1 VFPSVS
7 KIQRTSEASASGG
20 NLLRSTLKRADF
32 KPNKIY
38 RDFSTAGSRKDF
50 FYIQR
55 KLSFKFLQ
63 PHHPPS
69 LILKLFAY
77 SNKKHYLCKK
87 KTLARSQETGEPSGV
102 ENLEDGLRCDVTKL
116 LRNGQLLIIYNGNT
130 YRLDGQQIQ

>member
-1 VFPSVS
+1 MSYLG
-7 KIQRTSEASASGG
+7 RAS
-20 NLLRSTLKRADF
+20 NDYT
-32 KPNKIY
+32 
-38 RDFSTAGSRKDF
+38 STAGSRKDF
-50 FYIQR
+50 FNIQH
-55 KLSFKFLQ
+55 KVSFKCLQ

-87 KTLARSQETGEPSGV
+87 NTSTLQETDEPSGV